1 MPISQRMQHRLIW
14 HHLLLTLACAIA
26 VPLVAMGVLDSK
38 PAFRWSMATAYVA
51 LVLLAI
57 TLCIG
62 PWHVLN
68 QRRAPL
74 SIDLR
79 RDFGIWAGLISLAHV
94 AIGLQVHMDSMLLY
108 FLVGATNGRWTVRID
123 PFGLSNWVGLIAT
136 CGLLLLLALSND
148 WTLRRL
154 GRARWKSLQRCIYP
168 SALLVVL
175 HGVVYQVLEQR
186 GPGWVLV
193 SASIVV
199 FVVVAQSLGYRQAR
213 THSS

>member
-26 VPLVAMGVLDSK
+26 VPLVAIGVLDGI

-51 LVLLAI
+51 LVLLGI

-62 PWHVLN
+62 PWHLLK

-74 SIDLR
+74 SSDLR

-94 AIGLQVHMDSMLLY
+94 VIGLQVHMDSMLLY
-108 FLVGATNGRWTVRID
+108 FFAGAPNGRWTLRTD

-136 CGLLLLLALSND
+136 CALVLLLAVSND
-148 WTLRRL
+148 WSLRRL
-154 GRARWKSLQRCIYP
+154 GRTRWKSLQRCIYP
-168 SALLVVL
+168 AALLVVL

-193 SASIVV
+193 FASIVV
-199 FVVVAQSLGYRQAR
+199 FVAVAQSLGFRHSR
-213 THSS
+213 TRSA